1 MHGEGGD
8 PSGREGTRS
17 ARAECNDS
25 REKER
30 ERKKERE
37 TEKGRRMKRTR
48 EIDRDAS

>member
-8 PSGREGTRS
+8 TAGGEGTRS

-25 REKER
+25 REEEGER
-30 ERKKERE
+30 ERE
-37 TEKGRRMKRTR
+37 TEKGGRMKRTR